1 MTTRT
6 HDQATSQPS
15 VLLDS
20 LLDIKRLAEKSGD
33 AETEPFT
40 LLDLIAYHAHSA
52 IASAT
57 ADAILC
63 TQDAAPELLDS
74 LRDVLSRFRS
84 CIAGG
89 NGEIEGDREAI
100 ERANALIAR
109 CSR

>member
-1 MTTRT
+1 MTMRT
-6 HDQATSQPS
+6 ND
-15 VLLDS
+15 
-20 LLDIKRLAEKSGD
+20 
-33 AETEPFT
+33 
-40 LLDLIAYHAHSA
+40 
-52 IASAT
+52 
-57 ADAILC
+57 
-63 TQDAAPELLDS
+63 TQDAAPELLES